1 MTIINRTYANNLVNI
16 NIFYDNNLNPT
27 GFATYDYS
35 IGYGDIV
42 KNIDLIKGISY
53 YLKNGKKIFGKYGE
67 YTNNYR
73 MPIIKNIVYDTN
85 NYTIDFPEL
94 ANYKIFKKYDV
105 DNPTNQPIDIAYYD
119 IVDNKLLYLYF
130 YDANKYNDPNY
141 TLSND
146 YDSLARLQYNYG
158 MNRFG
163 WNADSVY
170 KPSPDVTFPNV
181 EGRYAPEYATK
192 ILRKFT
198 DVFDEDKIGACVP
211 NKYSFI
217 FNDTQGINVVD
228 EFFNS
233 NCPNV
238 DNQTELKCDNGVAAT
253 FYGSADTSINKLC
266 LKCGD
271 VDKGCVGVDKG
282 TPFEFKGP
290 VNNLTYT
297 NIGWTDNNTKYIN
310 ELARFMGKGKTIGL
324 DIDNKGADLTLYK
337 GRFLS
342 KFEKTASCPKGVIG
356 FRIKLV
362 KTSDGVDVLTNFEPI
377 CTDVL
382 YQDLA
387 NQKATEFAT
396 QLAECVRN
404 NQTLTNDKETL
415 TSQIS
420 NLNNQIAILTQQNN
434 NLNIQ
439 ITELNKQIAKLNEIQ
454 TVLSNNGF
462 EDIQSVFAAFY
473 NALDN
478 SNEKLGIIE
487 NLYSQITYLNN
498 QITDLNSQ
506 IATLNTSKQDL
517 ISQNTNKDATITSLN
532 EQIISLTAQKTQ
544 LTNEL
549 GNANTLLYN
558 LQNINN
564 GLTQDISS
572 FNREVE
578 RLNQTISDLT
588 QQLNLSIDDNNKLIQ
603 DKLSLQNTVSDLTN
617 QLLQITNDKQTLEN
631 TLNETS
637 RKLAESVEL
646 QKMTETEKI
655 ELAKSLASSIELH
668 NMTKV
673 EKEEISVELA
683 TALELQR
690 LSKIEKEKLLKDLS
704 DALEKNNDLENIK
717 TQLEK
722 KLEEANNANSILE
735 SVKNEI
741 SSQLSELNRY
751 QERLKKD
758 NKDLVTEIFDVIR
771 EKNTLFS
778 QNVSLNKKL
787 AYLETQKLD
796 LETQKLDLEKKY
808 NNLLK
813 QLDNV
818 NKAKELI
825 DISKADL
832 EKQLEE
838 VKRQL
843 SNTSRFLYILLIVL
857 VIIIIMYMKNYFSI
871 QKNILD
877 KTDNSVRV

>member
-94 ANYKIFKKYDV
+94 ANYKIFKKYDY
-105 DNPTNQPIDIAYYD
+105 DNPTNQPIDIAYND
-119 IVDNKLLYLYF
+119 IEYNKLYYVNFSDTKCINYNNNYNYF
-130 YDANKYNDPNY
+130 NNDGSLCWLST
-141 TLSND
+141 TLSMEGYREG
-146 YDSLARLQYNYG
+146 YDQYTPI
-158 MNRFG
+158 
-163 WNADSVY
+163 

-217 FNDTQGINVVD
+217 FNDTQGVSHVD

-324 DIDNKGADLTLYK
+324 DIDNKGEDLTKYK
-337 GRFLS
+337 DSILS

-356 FRIKLV
+356 FRIKLA
-362 KTSDGVDVLTNFEPI
+362 KTSDGIDVLTNFEPI
-377 CTDVL
+377 CTDII

-454 TVLSNNGF
+454 TILSNNGF
-462 EDIQSVFAAFY
+462 EDIQSVFVLLNTTSDAA
-473 NALDN
+473 N
-478 SNEKLGIIE
+478 E
-487 NLYSQITYLNN
+487 NLGLVYNLNN

-506 IATLNTSKQDL
+506 IATLNASKQDL
-517 ISQNTNKDATITSLN
+517 INQNTNKDATITSLN

-544 LTNEL
+544 LINEL
-549 GNANTLLYN
+549 DTARTLLYN

-564 GLTQDISS
+564 GLAQDNSS

-603 DKLSLQNTVSDLTN
+603 DKLTLQNTVSDLTN

-646 QKMTETEKI
+646 QKMTEIEKI

-668 NMTKV
+668 NMTKA

-741 SSQLSELNRY
+741 SSQLDQVKLY
-751 QERLKKD
+751 QEKLKKD

-787 AYLETQKLD
+787 ADLEKQKSD

>member
-53 YLKNGKKIFGKYGE
+53 YIKNGKKIFGKYGE

-94 ANYKIFKKYDV
+94 ANYKIFKKYDY
-105 DNPTNQPIDIAYYD
+105 DNPTNQPIDIAYNN

-130 YDANKYNDPNY
+130 ADAKYNDPNY
-141 TLSND
+141 NLSND
-146 YDSLARLQYNYG
+146 NDSLARLQYNYG
-158 MNRFG
+158 MYRFSWG
-163 WNADSVY
+163 ADSVY

-310 ELARFMGKGKTIGL
+310 ELARFMGKGKTIGVTM
-324 DIDNKGADLTLYK
+324 DKGEDLTLYK

-342 KFEKTASCPKGVIG
+342 KFEKTASCPKGVNG
-356 FRIKLV
+356 FRIKLA
-362 KTSDGVDVLTNFEPI
+362 KTSDGIDVLTNFEPI

-462 EDIQSVFAAFY
+462 EDIQSVFVLLNTTSNAA
-473 NALDN
+473 N
-478 SNEKLGIIE
+478 E
-487 NLYSQITYLNN
+487 NLDLVYNLNN

-506 IATLNTSKQDL
+506 IATLNASKQDL
-517 ISQNTNKDATITSLN
+517 INQNTNKDATITSLN
-532 EQIISLTAQKTQ
+532 EQIISLTEQKTQ
-544 LTNEL
+544 LINEL
-549 GNANTLLYN
+549 GTAKTLLYN

-564 GLTQDISS
+564 GLAQDNSS
-572 FNREVE
+572 FSKEIE

-603 DKLSLQNTVSDLTN
+603 DKLTLQNTVSDLTN

-668 NMTKV
+668 NMTKA

-741 SSQLSELNRY
+741 SSQLDQVKLY
-751 QERLKKD
+751 QEQLKIY
-758 NKDLVTEIFDVIR
+758 NKNLVTEIFNVIR
-771 EKNTLFS
+771 EKNTLS
-778 QNVSLNKKL
+778 YENTSLNKKIADL
-787 AYLETQKLD
+787 EKQRLDLETQRLD

-877 KTDNSVRV
+877 KTDSLVRV